1 MTRRVRA
8 PVTPPLS
15 PAAVRSTLLRDLA
28 ADVARTAHHRL
39 AAADV
44 HLTRKRLKRAR
55 AALSLLRPA
64 LDPRDFDTC
73 NRALRDAGRSL
84 ATARDATVLAQTYA
98 RMLART
104 TNSPRAVPTT
114 GKKQMAESSRPVAT
128 VDAAVPHRRL
138 QAAIRRLGQTRLT
151 GRGWAPLGSGV
162 RAVYRRGR
170 RRRPTE
176 SHPSTEALHAWRRHA
191 KRYWHVLELFEPV
204 NPRRLAPAIADARRL
219 SDLLGEEHD
228 LALLAEQIGGRRSRV
243 DRDVLEAVTE
253 RRTRLRRRALKLGA
267 KVYDEPARTVERRLR
282 ADWERWRKTR

>member
-15 PAAVRSTLLRDLA
+15 PAAVRSTLIRDLA
-28 ADVARTAHHRL
+28 ADVAGTAHGRL
-39 AAADV
+39 APADV
-44 HLTRKRLKRAR
+44 HLTRKRLKRVR
-55 AALSLLRPA
+55 AALALLRPA

-104 TNSPRAVPTT
+104 TKSPAPGPAT
-114 GKKQMAESSRPVAT
+114 GKKRMAAGGRPVVT
-128 VDAAVPHRRL
+128 VDPAVAHRRL
-138 QAAIRRLGQTRLT
+138 RAAVRRLELARLT
-151 GRGWAPLGSGV
+151 GRGWTPLGSGV
-162 RAVYRRGR
+162 RTVYRRGR
-170 RRRPTE
+170 RGRPTE
-176 SHPSTEALHAWRRHA
+176 PDPSTEALHAWRRHA
-191 KRYWHVLELFEPV
+191 KRYWHVLELFETV

-228 LALLAEQIGGRRSRV
+228 LALLAEHLHGRRGRV
-243 DRDVLEAVTE
+243 DRNVLETVTE
-253 RRTRLRRRALKLGA
+253 RRARLRRRALKLGA
-267 KVYDEPARTVERRLR
+267 KVYDEPARAVERRLR